1 MLDVGL
7 MAAMSGLDR
16 RTLLA
21 GNRFFKEFK
30 GALTEQY
37 VLQQLIADSGLQA
50 YYFSEERSD
59 GEIDFLVQAGG
70 HLLPVEV
77 KAAEN
82 LQAKSL
88 RAFHAKYG
96 PALSVRTS
104 LSPYREQEWM
114 VNVPLYDI
122 GAWFAGRR
130 RAATA

>member
-1 MLDVGL
+1 MTDCQQKLVRKNVVFYTFTDEFC
-7 MAAMSGLDR
+7 R
-16 RTLLA
+16 YFTL
-21 GNRFFKEFK
+21 F
-30 GALTEQY
+30 
-37 VLQQLIADSGLQA
+37 
-50 YYFSEERSD
+50 
-59 GEIDFLVQAGG
+59 
-70 HLLPVEV
+70 
-77 KAAEN
+77 AAEN

-114 VNVPLYDI
+114 VNVPLYDV